1 MSAKYEQLELH
12 KRLLKLELE
21 EHRLDLSAD
30 LANLRN
36 PLRKAAIGGGVLD
49 LLRKHPVLLTTAGAI
64 LAKIP
69 RLGFAA
75 RAAGLAVAMWQA
87 VKLYQRWRS

>member
-12 KRLLKLELE
+12 KRLLQLQLE
-21 EHRLDLSAD
+21 EHRLELGAD
-30 LANLRN
+30 LATLRN
-36 PLRKAAIGGGVLD
+36 PMRKAAIGTGVLA
-49 LLRKHPVLLTTAGAI
+49 LLRRHPILVTTAGAL

-75 RAAGLAVAMWQA
+75 KIAAGSVAVWQA

>member
-12 KRLLKLELE
+12 KRLLQLQLE
-21 EHRLDLSAD
+21 EHRLELSAD
-30 LANLRN
+30 LATLRN
-36 PLRKAAIGGGVLD
+36 PLRKAAIGTGMLA
-49 LLRKHPVLLTTAGAI
+49 LLRKHPVLLTTAGAM

-75 RAAGLAVAMWQA
+75 KAAGVSVAVWQA